1 MTLSQELGLSKEAEQ
16 FICLLF
22 EITQFIDDVHD
33 NQVKKSQAYENVY
46 RILYDWPSNT
56 FLQRHATFLLPVIAV
71 QIGKWQAANYAEA
84 HGLADEKSYNWR
96 AGFYD
101 VLVAVIQLEQGVEN
115 IEQKAQIALS
125 CYAET
130 FASYQEEFKNGQ

>member
-1 MTLSQELGLSKEAEQ
+1 MTLSQQLGLSKDAEQ

-33 NQVKKSQAYENVY
+33 NQVKKYQAYEHVY
-46 RILYDWPSNT
+46 KILYDWPSNQ
-56 FLQRHATFLLPVIAV
+56 FLQRHAAFLLPVIAV
-71 QIGKWQAANYAEA
+71 QIGKWQAANYAEDN
-84 HGLADEKSYNWR
+84 GLADEKSYNWR

-101 VLVAVIQLEQGVEN
+101 VVVAVIQLEQGLEN
-115 IEQKAQIALS
+115 IEQKAHIALS

-130 FASYQEEFKNGQ
+130 FESYREEFKNA